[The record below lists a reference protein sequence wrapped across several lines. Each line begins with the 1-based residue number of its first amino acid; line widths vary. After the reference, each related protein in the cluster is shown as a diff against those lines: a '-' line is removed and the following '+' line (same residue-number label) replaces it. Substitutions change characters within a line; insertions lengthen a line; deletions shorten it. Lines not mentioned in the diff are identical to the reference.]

1 MSWPSCFRSENQS
14 YQFREKEKNLTGP
27 RHEGDEDG
35 VRRYSSLGRHWAL
48 IVSVTQI
55 SLTDPGPLST
65 ELASEADVL
74 KVQQTLLIH

>member
-1 MSWPSCFRSENQS
+1 M
-14 YQFREKEKNLTGP
+14 
-27 RHEGDEDG
+27 
-35 VRRYSSLGRHWAL
+35 RRYSSLGRHWAL
-48 IVSVTQI
+48 IVRVTQI